1 MSIIVEAIMK
11 RHNTEPKEVET
22 ARRAAAVAAED
33 VCQAEMLGEYMAAM
47 AWREFPG
54 GWQMCDRDTYQLDGM
69 WYLVSAIRLAIGA
82 PNNAD
87 GDLPVNEAC
96 ARLQQWLNAGGAA
109 EMLSFAIEAA
119 RAATAGCAT
128 ENDAVWKLSWDDEG
142 DCRYHLLWSDVLP
155 AWLGLMT
162 YSQRRGKS

>member
-47 AWREFPG
+47 AWRAMPG

-69 WYLVSAIRLAIGA
+69 WYLVSAIRRSIGA

-96 ARLQQWLNAGGAA
+96 ARLQQWLIAGGAA
-109 EMLSFAIEAA
+109 EMLSFATDAA

-128 ENDAVWKLSWDDEG
+128 EHDAVWKLSWDEEG
-142 DCRYHLLWSDVLP
+142 SFRYHMLWSDVLP
-155 AWLGLMT
+155 AWLGLPS
-162 YSQRRGKS
+162 YSTRRRQ

>member
-1 MSIIVEAIMK
+1 MIVEAIMK

-22 ARRAAAVAAED
+22 ARRVAAVAAED

-47 AWREFPG
+47 AWRAMPG

-69 WYLVSAIRLAIGA
+69 WYLVSAIRRSIGA

-96 ARLQQWLNAGGAA
+96 ARLQQWLNTGAEDFLA
-109 EMLSFAIEAA
+109 FAVDYA
-119 RAATAGCAT
+119 RAATADCKT
-128 ENDAVWKLSWDDEG
+128 PDEIVWKLSWDQEG
-142 DCRYHLLWSDVLP
+142 PCRYHLLWSDALP
-155 AWLGLMT
+155 TWLGLKA
-162 YSQRRGKS
+162 YSTREAK